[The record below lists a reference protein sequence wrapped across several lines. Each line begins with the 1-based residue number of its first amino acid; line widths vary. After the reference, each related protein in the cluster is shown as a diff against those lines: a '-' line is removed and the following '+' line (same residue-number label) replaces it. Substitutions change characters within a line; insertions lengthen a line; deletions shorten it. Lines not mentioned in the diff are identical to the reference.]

1 MTAVVSPSETTMEL
15 RVPLAVDQWRAQ
27 QGLPPL
33 DVSKFEYRPR
43 PNRPGCHRL
52 EEWRGLMRMPN
63 NYPFE
68 PTIVHE
74 LHADLEYDE
83 YGVVVLP
90 EKKNSAFRRH
100 AARHSAAS

>member
-1 MTAVVSPSETTMEL
+1 VTAVVSPSEVTQEL
-15 RVPLAVDQWRAQ
+15 RVPPAVDQWRAE

-33 DVSKFEYRPR
+33 DASKFEYRPR
-43 PNRPGCHRL
+43 PPRPGCHRL
-52 EEWRGLMRMPN
+52 EEWRNLMRMPN

-74 LHADLEYDE
+74 LHAGLEYDE
-83 YGVVVLP
+83 YGVIVMP
-90 EKKNSAFRRH
+90 ESTESSFWRH